1 MRSIG
6 RMQIAARLG
15 HPRKQALGIASG
27 APWDPTRFASPRN
40 TRSTSISIASLP
52 HSGYQ
57 PTLYSESRCKA
68 DKVPGLLAKSRA
80 SMECTY
86 FRGQLAG
93 KPRYHGE
100 D

>member
-1 MRSIG
+1 METAGYLVGASFATR
-6 RMQIAARLG
+6 
-15 HPRKQALGIASG
+15 ALGQ
-27 APWDPTRFASPRN
+27 TRSLYAAENCARRSSRN
-40 TRSTSISIASLP
+40 TWSTSTSIESFP

-68 DKVPGLLAKSRA
+68 DKVPGLLAKSRV
-80 SMECTY
+80 SRECAY
-86 FRGQLAG
+86 LRGQLAG